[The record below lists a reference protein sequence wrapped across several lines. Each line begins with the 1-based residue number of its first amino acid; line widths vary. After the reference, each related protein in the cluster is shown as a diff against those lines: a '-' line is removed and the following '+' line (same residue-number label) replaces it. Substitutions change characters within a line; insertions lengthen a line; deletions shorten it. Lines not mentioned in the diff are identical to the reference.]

1 MSYGAFDGLPYVG
14 YHTYMRKT
22 SVYLTQDERVLFLE
36 PEGNIFEPQARDLEL
51 YLRQTLSPG
60 AYAAVMRALGEE
72 PIIDL

>member
-1 MSYGAFDGLPYVG
+1 MEAGALVAEDEDRHGNV
-14 YHTYMRKT
+14 RQ
-22 SVYLTQDERVLFLE
+22 VYLTQDERVLFLE